1 MTPKISIIT
10 ATYNSVSV
18 VGDCLASVAAQSH
31 SPVEHVVVDGAST
44 DGTLTV
50 LQAHR
55 EQLAA
60 LISEPDNGI
69 YHALNKG
76 FSLASGDVI
85 GILHSDD
92 VFIGTNVLAE
102 VAEAFKNPSV
112 DYVYGDIK
120 MVRSDGSLARYW
132 NAGRLRNGRITQSQL
147 PHPALFIS
155 RRLMRALNPVF
166 DTSYQIAAD
175 LKQQLIFANKL
186 QANGVYIARALV
198 RMRVGG
204 KSTANVSSFLNGWR
218 ESRRAWNEVHGR
230 GGTFFV
236 LKKVLSKFSGIRVF

>member
-1 MTPKISIIT
+1 MTLKISIIT
-10 ATYNSVSV
+10 VTYNSVSV
-18 VGDCLASVAAQSH
+18 VGDCLASVAAQSY

-60 LISEPDNGI
+60 LISEPDGGI

-76 FSLASGDVI
+76 FYLASGDVI

-92 VFIGTNVLAE
+92 VFISTSVIAD
-102 VAEAFKNPSV
+102 VAEAFKDPSV
-112 DYVYGDIK
+112 DYVYGDIE
-120 MVRSDGSLARYW
+120 MVRSNRTLVRYW
-132 NAGRLRNGRITQSQL
+132 KAPKLEEGRITRSQI

-155 RRLMRALNPVF
+155 RRLIQALNPVF
-166 DTSYQIAAD
+166 DTSYQISAD

-186 QANGVYIARALV
+186 HAHGVSIARALV

-204 KSTANVSSFLNGWR
+204 MSTRNFSSYLTGWR
-218 ESRRAWNEVHGR
+218 ESRRAWNDVHGR
-230 GGTFFV
+230 GGSLFV
-236 LKKVLSKFSGIRVF
+236 FKKVLSKISGIQVF